1 MAIDKE
7 KTEIYYQNCEV
18 CSCSNCKNFYS
29 QIKELYPNI
38 CIYLESLG
46 IDPEKPFELI
56 PIDDENKE
64 TIDYICL
71 YVIYG
76 TYENKVLN
84 TIDGVDISINEN
96 NHPDTLID
104 EEHFVID
111 FGPISFPKKRIYFYR
126 HIPLEERVDSIN
138 HVLYKNDPIGL
149 AKLGCPKDEYMTEAK
164 EIAKRMNTVR
174 GYKLRDEVFEVF
186 KYYYDEEISKAICSK
201 IVKEIYSKINF
212 NIDYLDLKRLD
223 ALKNLEI
230 INEYELKLVIHN
242 GFVVTTKDGNTYI
255 NGKLYYDIEDQDLKE
270 CFIDFVND
278 DNIVYIQLKR
288 RTFLSIIFGFCSTNY
303 FLEIPKKRFRLSKYI
318 KNKNVELIFTNKEIL
333 FSR

>member
-1 MAIDKE
+1 
-7 KTEIYYQNCEV
+7 
-18 CSCSNCKNFYS
+18 
-29 QIKELYPNI
+29 
-38 CIYLESLG
+38 
-46 IDPEKPFELI
+46 
-56 PIDDENKE
+56 DDESKD

-84 TIDGVDISINEN
+84 SIDGVTISINEN

-126 HIPLEERVDSIN
+126 HVPLEVRVDLIN
-138 HVLYKNDPIGL
+138 RVLYKIDPIGL
-149 AKLGCPKDEYMTEAK
+149 AKLGCPKDEYMIEAK
-164 EIAKRMNTVR
+164 EIAKRINTVS
-174 GYKLRDEVFEVF
+174 GYKLRDEVFKVF
-186 KYYYDEEISKAICSK
+186 KYYFDKEISKAICSK

-212 NIDYLDLKRLD
+212 NMHFLDLKRSD

-230 INEYELKLVIHN
+230 INEYELKLAIHD
-242 GFVVTTKDGNTYI
+242 GFVVTTKGGNTYI
-255 NGKLYYDIEDQDLKE
+255 NGKFYYDIEDQDLKG

-278 DNIVYIQLKR
+278 DDVVYIQLKR
-288 RTFLSIIFGFCSTNY
+288 KTFLSVIFGFYRTNY
-303 FLEIPKKRFRLSKYI
+303 FFEIPKKSFRLSKYI

>member
-1 MAIDKE
+1 M
-7 KTEIYYQNCEV
+7 
-18 CSCSNCKNFYS
+18 
-29 QIKELYPNI
+29 
-38 CIYLESLG
+38 
-46 IDPEKPFELI
+46 
-56 PIDDENKE
+56 
-64 TIDYICL
+64 
-71 YVIYG
+71 
-76 TYENKVLN
+76 LN

-111 FGPISFPKKRIYFYR
+111 FGPISFPKKRIFFYR
-126 HIPLEERVDSIN
+126 HVPLEERVDSIN
-138 HVLYKNDPIGL
+138 HVLYINDPIGL

-186 KYYYDEEISKAICSK
+186 KYYFDEEISKAICSK
-201 IVKEIYSKINF
+201 IVKEIYSKIDF
-212 NIDYLDLKRLD
+212 NIEYLDLKRSD

-230 INEYELKLVIHN
+230 INEYELKLVIHD
-242 GFVVTTKDGNTYI
+242 GFVVTTKDHNTYI

-270 CFIDFVND
+270 CFIDFAND

-288 RTFLSIIFGFCSTNY
+288 RTFLSLIFGFCSTNY
-303 FLEIPKKRFRLSKYI
+303 FLKIPKKRFRLSKYI